1 MNNIIILRG
10 GETRELGIRTKVRT
24 FNYCIINIYKTDKK
38 CFACQKIF
46 NPNFCPFDVR
56 TFVNTDPSA
65 GARWRLIEGLL
76 DERLEDNVL
85 HCPQDV
91 LHQVGV
97 RGGRVETICHA
108 ALTSVMGQEFLFQK
122 VSKIINASQQIVSHR
137 TSEYLR

>member
-1 MNNIIILRG
+1 MAARHGNLGSGQKFEHLIVAKLIFTKYTKIL
-10 GETRELGIRTKVRT
+10 
-24 FNYCIINIYKTDKK
+24 CMS
-38 CFACQKIF
+38 KIF

-108 ALTSVMGQEFLFQK
+108 SLTSVMGQEFLFQK
-122 VSKIINASQQIVSHR
+122 VSKIINAS
-137 TSEYLR
+137 

>member
-1 MNNIIILRG
+1 MAGRHGNTGSGQKFEHLIVAKLIFTKLTKNILH
-10 GETRELGIRTKVRT
+10 V
-24 FNYCIINIYKTDKK
+24 KK
-38 CFACQKIF
+38 YLI
-46 NPNFCPFDVR
+46 R
-56 TFVNTDPSA
+56 TFVRSMFELLSIQTRVPVP
-65 GARWRLIEGLL
+65 GRLIEGLL

-85 HCPQDV
+85 HCPQDI

-108 ALTSVMGQEFLFQK
+108 SLTSVMGQEFLFQK